1 MILFINGWSRN
12 IQNFDSDADLRIIFE
27 ELTTNINLHDINFQI
42 INNKLHFDKLHL
54 KMTFKNCIKS
64 TENRELQK
72 AFNDKNFLLCDI
84 QRN

>member
-1 MILFINGWSRN
+1 
-12 IQNFDSDADLRIIFE
+12 
-27 ELTTNINLHDINFQI
+27 
-42 INNKLHFDKLHL
+42 
-54 KMTFKNCIKS
+54 MTFKNCIKS

>member
-54 KMTFKNCIKS
+54 KMTFKNYIKS

-72 AFNDKNFLLCDI
+72 AFNDKNFLLCDN